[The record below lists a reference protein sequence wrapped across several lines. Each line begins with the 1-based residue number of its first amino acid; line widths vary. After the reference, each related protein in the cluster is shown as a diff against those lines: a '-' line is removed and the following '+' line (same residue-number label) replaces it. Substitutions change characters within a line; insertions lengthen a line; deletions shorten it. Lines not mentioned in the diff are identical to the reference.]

1 MKLHVISSSSEG
13 NAYALEGSGE
23 TLLIEAGTPFEGTL
37 KAIGYEVKKIVGCLV
52 THEHG
57 DHAGRVKELT
67 DYNIEVWAS
76 PGTAEKIADRMAPRA
91 ARCLRSFGTKEEG
104 SEIYDTFTLGG
115 FEVTPFAT
123 QHDSAE
129 PVGFYIQHPDSGGIL
144 FATDTY
150 YLRPTFAG
158 LRHVLIECNHDADR
172 LQENAAN
179 RTNGMTPA
187 LADRIRESHLSL
199 QTCLSTLQAN
209 DLGQVNEIVLIHL
222 SKNNGDPK
230 AFKKAVETATGIPTY
245 IARPGLT
252 IDFNI
257 KPF

>member
-1 MKLHVISSSSEG
+1 MKLHVIASSSEG
-13 NAYALEGSGE
+13 NAYAIEGEGE
-23 TLLIEAGTPFEGTL
+23 TLLIEAGAPFEGTL
-37 KAIGYEVKKIVGCLV
+37 KAIGYQVKKIVGCLV

-57 DHAGRVKELT
+57 DHAARVKELA
-67 DYNIEVWAS
+67 DYCVDVWAS
-76 PGTAEKIADRMAPRA
+76 PGTVEKIAGKLKPQA
-91 ARCLRSFGTKEEG
+91 ARCLRSFRREEG
-104 SEIYDTFTLGG
+104 AEVYDTFTLGG

-123 QHDSAE
+123 RHDSAE
-129 PVGFYIQHPDSGGIL
+129 PVGYYIQHPQAGGIL

-158 LRHVLIECNHDADR
+158 LRHVLIECNHDADK
-172 LQENAAN
+172 LQANAAG
-179 RTNGMTPA
+179 RIHGMTPE
-187 LADRIRESHLSL
+187 LARRIRESHLSL

-209 DLGQVNEIVLIHL
+209 DLGRVNEIVLIHL

-257 KPF
+257 NPF